1 MNKEIEKLKE
11 KKHRNEAKSRQVS
24 HEIKALEAEEKSL
37 LRKQRNHRIFT
48 RGGMLEAF
56 LQEPLLLTDDQVYS
70 LLKVI
75 FHRPEVDQILKQMSV
90 QSMIGILSS
99 FDAIYDRMNAAER
112 RDLVKYLISEVE
124 LFPREEQKTQK
135 RFVKAIAYKFP
146 IEQKVLTQFDECGA
160 SVETVALLNRLSE

>member
-1 MNKEIEKLKE
+1 MNKEIEKLKAE
-11 KKHRNEAKSRQVS
+11 KRRNEAKIRQVS

-75 FHRPEVDQILKQMSV
+75 FHRPDVDQILKQM
-90 QSMIGILSS
+90 IE
-99 FDAIYDRMNAAER
+99 DAR
-112 RDLVKYLISEVE
+112 RRICEE
-124 LFPREEQKTQK
+124 EPR
-135 RFVKAIAYKFP
+135 
-146 IEQKVLTQFDECGA
+146 
-160 SVETVALLNRLSE
+160 

>member
-11 KKHRNEAKSRQVS
+11 ERRRNEAKIRQVS

-70 LLKVI
+70 FLKVV
-75 FHRPEVDQILKQMSV
+75 FHRPEVDQILKQM
-90 QSMIGILSS
+90 IEE
-99 FDAIYDRMNAAER
+99 NR
-112 RDLVKYLISEVE
+112 RKISE
-124 LFPREEQKTQK
+124 EET
-135 RFVKAIAYKFP
+135 R
-146 IEQKVLTQFDECGA
+146 
-160 SVETVALLNRLSE
+160 

>member
-11 KKHRNEAKSRQVS
+11 EKYRNEAKIRQVS

-75 FHRPEVDQILKQMSV
+75 FHRPDVDQILKQM
-90 QSMIGILSS
+90 IE
-99 FDAIYDRMNAAER
+99 DAR
-112 RDLVKYLISEVE
+112 RRICEE
-124 LFPREEQKTQK
+124 EPR
-135 RFVKAIAYKFP
+135 
-146 IEQKVLTQFDECGA
+146 
-160 SVETVALLNRLSE
+160 

>member
-1 MNKEIEKLKE
+1 MNKEIEKLKAE
-11 KKHRNEAKSRQVS
+11 KRRNEAKIKYVS

-75 FHRPEVDQILKQMSV
+75 FHRPDVDQILKQM
-90 QSMIGILSS
+90 IEE
-99 FDAIYDRMNAAER
+99 NR
-112 RDLVKYLISEVE
+112 RKISE
-124 LFPREEQKTQK
+124 EET
-135 RFVKAIAYKFP
+135 R
-146 IEQKVLTQFDECGA
+146 
-160 SVETVALLNRLSE
+160 

>member
-1 MNKEIEKLKE
+1 MNKEIEKLKAE
-11 KKHRNEAKSRQVS
+11 KRRNEAKIRQVS

-75 FHRPEVDQILKQMSV
+75 FHRPDVDKILKQM
-90 QSMIGILSS
+90 IE
-99 FDAIYDRMNAAER
+99 DAR
-112 RDLVKYLISEVE
+112 RRICEK
-124 LFPREEQKTQK
+124 
-135 RFVKAIAYKFP
+135 
-146 IEQKVLTQFDECGA
+146 
-160 SVETVALLNRLSE
+160 ETR

>member
-11 KKHRNEAKSRQVS
+11 EKYRNEAKIRQVS

-75 FHRPEVDQILKQMSV
+75 FHRPEVDRILKR
-90 QSMIGILSS
+90 MIEDARRGI
-99 FDAIYDRMNAAER
+99 FEG
-112 RDLVKYLISEVE
+112 E
-124 LFPREEQKTQK
+124 PR
-135 RFVKAIAYKFP
+135 
-146 IEQKVLTQFDECGA
+146 
-160 SVETVALLNRLSE
+160 

>member
-11 KKHRNEAKSRQVS
+11 EKCRNEAKIRQVS

-75 FHRPEVDQILKQMSV
+75 FHRTEVDQILKQM
-90 QSMIGILSS
+90 IEDARRGI
-99 FDAIYDRMNAAER
+99 F
-112 RDLVKYLISEVE
+112 
-124 LFPREEQKTQK
+124 EE
-135 RFVKAIAYKFP
+135 
-146 IEQKVLTQFDECGA
+146 
-160 SVETVALLNRLSE
+160 ETR

>member
-11 KKHRNEAKSRQVS
+11 AKRRNEAKIRQVS

-75 FHRPEVDQILKQMSV
+75 FHRPDVDQILKQM
-90 QSMIGILSS
+90 IE
-99 FDAIYDRMNAAER
+99 DAR
-112 RDLVKYLISEVE
+112 RRICEE
-124 LFPREEQKTQK
+124 EPR
-135 RFVKAIAYKFP
+135 
-146 IEQKVLTQFDECGA
+146 
-160 SVETVALLNRLSE
+160 